1 MAKVLISFIG
11 TAQPKER
18 EYKSAMYRFP
28 DGREYNDKFIAH
40 SLYQHYGIDRLI
52 LIGTA
57 HSMWEEVYYKFAQE
71 RGLFDEKIYFKI
83 GEYCI
88 NADHNTSLDIPHL
101 NDIDN
106 ALGDGG
112 KAILIRYGLNEAE
125 LQENAGK
132 ILGIEQYLSAGDEL
146 YVDVTHSFRS
156 LPLFLMNTLVYLQN
170 VSTKKINIKHI
181 SYGMLDITRELGY
194 TPVVELNSIMKI
206 NQWIT
211 GAYAFTQFGNAYQ
224 IADLLEEENEK
235 DVANR
240 LRDFSN
246 EMNLNHLDGVR
257 TQSNKLSAIKNRT
270 DFSPIPNTII
280 PTAVN
285 SYIKALSVGNS
296 STPNAA
302 FQYKIA
308 CWQYEHKNYA
318 SAYLSLLESLLTYV
332 QECCGY
338 DEGNSVDNAEKGKL
352 ILKGDKSEKANSR
365 KVPGIDQ
372 CIIVYKDIN
381 HIRNTIA
388 HQINHS
394 RGADNCT
401 TLIRKLEGAIILL
414 KPIFK

>member
-1 MAKVLISFIG
+1 MSKVLISFLG
-11 TAQPKER
+11 TAQDGR
-18 EYKSAMYRFP
+18 NYKYATYRFP
-28 DGREYNDKFIAH
+28 DGREYSDNFIAH
-40 SLYQHYGIDRLI
+40 VLCQHYGVDRLI

-57 HSMWEEVYYKFAQE
+57 HSMWEEVYYKLAQE
-71 RGLFDEKIYFKI
+71 RGLFNESVYFEI
-83 GEYCI
+83 GNYCI
-88 NADHNTSLDIPHL
+88 NADHNTSLDIPHQ
-101 NDIDN
+101 NDLDN
-106 ALGDGG
+106 ALGEGG
-112 KAILIRYGLNEAE
+112 KAIAIRYGLNETE

-132 ILGIEQYLSAGDEL
+132 ILGLEQYLHKGDEL

-194 TPVVELNSIMKI
+194 TPVVELNSVMKI

-224 IADLLEEENEK
+224 VADLLEEEGEK
-235 DVANR
+235 DSAQR
-240 LRDFSN
+240 LREFSN
-246 EMNLNHLDGVR
+246 EMNLNHLDGL
-257 TQSNKLSAIKNRT
+257 QSQCGKMSALKTKI
-270 DFSPIPNTII
+270 FSPIPNSVI
-280 PTAVN
+280 PPVVENFVEAFGRTNN
-285 SYIKALSVGNS
+285 SK
-296 STPNAA
+296 TPAAA

-352 ILKGDKSEKANSR
+352 ILKGDKSEKANIR

-372 CIIVYKDIN
+372 CEIVYKDIN

-388 HQINHS
+388 HQIKHS